1 MQTFH
6 QFIFSEATPPPGK
19 PPATGAAPIGAG
31 PSAPPMGAPMGGPSP
46 SGPPIGLGGGGPPPP
61 MGGPSL
67 SSSMGAGPDQG
78 QNPNAPVTI
87 QKLSSKDVWEAL
99 EKSLKSFKSRQGKKN
114 SI

>member
-1 MQTFH
+1 
-6 QFIFSEATPPPGK
+6 
-19 PPATGAAPIGAG
+19 
-31 PSAPPMGAPMGGPSP
+31 
-46 SGPPIGLGGGGPPPP
+46 